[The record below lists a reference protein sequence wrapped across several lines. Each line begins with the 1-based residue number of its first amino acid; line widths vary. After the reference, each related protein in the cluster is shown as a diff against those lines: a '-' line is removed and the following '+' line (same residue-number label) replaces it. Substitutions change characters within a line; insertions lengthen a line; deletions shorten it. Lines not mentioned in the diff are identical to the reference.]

1 MNQEDYER
9 RLSEVC
15 SFSKPSQD
23 KNGQDKKGRGQGQ
36 GRKGRPL
43 GVTNKDYDNE
53 SLPIKVQ
60 SLKIKPS
67 VCDLCGKICSQGQHY
82 ERRLLHR
89 NGFEAWRY
97 NCTVCRLVEDP
108 WTGEMKHSFGTATT
122 AWDKYI
128 KTCKAMHEDLKK
140 LGK

>member
-1 MNQEDYER
+1 MNQDEFER
-9 RLSEVC
+9 RLRAVCKFSRPEISDSTGSE
-15 SFSKPSQD
+15 
-23 KNGQDKKGRGQGQ
+23 
-36 GRKGRPL
+36 RKA
-43 GVTNKDYDNE
+43 NKRSRQTESDNAT
-53 SLPIKVQ
+53 LPIKVHC
-60 SLKIKPS
+60 LKIKPS

-108 WTGEMKHSFGTATT
+108 WTGEMKHSFGTATP

-128 KTCKAMHEDLKK
+128 RTCKAMHEDLKK